1 MKINFESFVLFVE
14 LWKKQICE
22 TEQKWRKMSYLNEK
36 KKTSQ
41 L

>member
-1 MKINFESFVLFVE
+1 MKVNFESFVLFVE

-22 TEQKWRKMSYLNEK
+22 TEQLWRKMSYLSE
-36 KKTSQ
+36 KTSH